1 MRLNSAKI
9 RIFLRSLRGREQGS
23 ALVETA
29 LTVPVVLALLLGAV
43 EMGDFSFRASEMSN
57 AARAAAQYGAMN
69 GGGFTDCNGT
79 AVGGDCSATSGMY
92 VAAKKD
98 APRTFA
104 TCTGFTV
111 NATSSCTCS
120 NGGSCPA
127 SNPYSCSSG
136 TGTGTGLAIVTV
148 AVNTSALCS
157 PVTSVPN
164 LFSGAFS
171 LKGYAQQPVL
181 Q

>member
-1 MRLNSAKI
+1 MKI
-9 RIFLRSLRGREQGS
+9 ARMTRAVWKLLWRGDSGS

-29 LTVPVVLALLLGAV
+29 LTVPVVLALLLGEV
-43 EMGDFSFRASEMSN
+43 EMGDFAFRASEMSN

-69 GGGFTDCNGT
+69 GGGFTDCSGT
-79 AVGGDCSATSGMY
+79 FAGGSCNATSGMY
-92 VAAKKD
+92 QAAKKD

-104 TCTGFTV
+104 TCTNFTV
-111 NATSSCTCS
+111 IASSTCTCS
-120 NGGSCPA
+120 GGAACAVGTPYTCASGNGLPVV
-127 SNPYSCSSG
+127 N
-136 TGTGTGLAIVTV
+136 VT
-148 AVNTSALCS
+148 VNTSAQCS

-171 LKGYAQQPVL
+171 LKGYAQQQVL

>member
-1 MRLNSAKI
+1 MKI
-9 RIFLRSLRGREQGS
+9 ARLRSFGWLKLLWRGDRGS

-29 LTVPVVLALLLGAV
+29 LTVPVVFAMLLGAV
-43 EMGDFSFRASEMSN
+43 EMGDFAFRASEMSN

-69 GGGFTDCNGT
+69 GGGFTDCKGVF
-79 AVGGDCSATSGMY
+79 VGGNCDPTSGMY
-92 VAAKKD
+92 AAAKKD

-104 TCTGFTV
+104 TCTNFTV

-120 NGGSCPA
+120 GGAACAAGTPYTCASGNGLPVV
-127 SNPYSCSSG
+127 N
-136 TGTGTGLAIVTV
+136 VT
-148 AVNTSALCS
+148 VNTSAQCS

-171 LKGYAQQPVL
+171 LKGYAQQQVL
-181 Q
+181 N

>member
-1 MRLNSAKI
+1 MKI
-9 RIFLRSLRGREQGS
+9 SRIQNAIWWKVLWRGDCGS

-43 EMGDFSFRASEMSN
+43 EMGDFAFRASEMSN

-79 AVGGDCSATSGMY
+79 FAGGSCDATSGMY
-92 VAAKKD
+92 QAAKKD

-104 TCTGFTV
+104 TCTSFTV

-120 NGGSCPA
+120 SGAACGA
-127 SNPYSCSSG
+127 GTPYTCA
-136 TGTGTGLAIVTV
+136 TGLPVVNVT
-148 AVNTSALCS
+148 VNTSAQCS

-171 LKGYAQQPVL
+171 LKGYAQQQVL